1 MWPSITRTGRR
12 LLGIPGPSSGP
23 DARPAVDPAA
33 VQRTVGTDPDPI
45 VGPMPA
51 DGLVLDDVLLTIGRP
66 ELDRLGGALQ
76 TLLGPGTA
84 RPDTPARL
92 EDALAAAV
100 ERLGGSGRPRVTR
113 RPPGLYTPEAWQ
125 VRLTRIDPAITDA
138 IRQAA
143 RGTGFAR

>member
-12 LLGIPGPSSGP
+12 LLGIAGPSSSP
-23 DARPAVDPAA
+23 DGRPAADRVAA
-33 VQRTVGTDPDPI
+33 ERTVGTHPDP
-45 VGPMPA
+45 VVDAVPA

>member
-12 LLGIPGPSSGP
+12 LLGGGSPSSNA
-23 DARPAVDPAA
+23 DRV
-33 VQRTVGTDPDPI
+33 RTPDPVTQTEVTPI
-45 VGPMPA
+45 GTA
-51 DGLVLDDVLLTIGRP
+51 DGVVDDLLLTIGRP

-76 TLLGPGTA
+76 ALLGPDTA

-92 EDALAAAV
+92 EAALAAAV

-125 VRLTRIDPAITDA
+125 VRLTQVDPSIGEA

-143 RGTGFAR
+143 RGAGFAR